1 MKKHLL
7 LVLISVTLLFG
18 CANLNKEQVGTVGG
32 AVAGGVI
39 GNKVGG
45 TKGALIGA
53 VLGGLIGNRL
63 GAHLDEQDKQK
74 LAELELKSL
83 ETGNSESFVTNK
95 TKATVT
101 VTPQP
106 VQFEQKQNFALSS
119 AIKTHPLLMVDPA
132 DVIAYVD
139 TPVFSDIDEKS
150 SPRMVIQKGVS
161 LHIPASVVG
170 QQWAVV
176 GDSNVGIGYVP
187 LRYLKPEIQKELA
200 KTTLL
205 AETKTVKSAGKKQS
219 QKTASKTAEKPVV
232 TPPAKASVNVTD
244 KVQYEKELSKL
255 NTAYKSGS
263 ATTSDASN
271 QPASAVKVV
280 QMATEC
286 KVVTR
291 KVDTGNESGSFTE
304 SVKYCKEP
312 PKGWKTQT
320 V

>member
-18 CANLNKEQVGTVGG
+18 CANLNKEQVGTIGG

-39 GNKVGG
+39 GKKVGG

-53 VLGGLIGNRL
+53 VLGGFIGNRL

-74 LAELELKSL
+74 LAELELKTL
-83 ETGNSESFVTNK
+83 ETGKSESFVTNK

-106 VQFEQKQNFALSS
+106 VQLEQKQNFALSS
-119 AIKTHPLLMVDPA
+119 AIKTQPLLMVNPV

-139 TPVFSDIDEKS
+139 TPVYSDIDEKS

-161 LHIPASVVG
+161 LHIPANVVG
-170 QQWAVV
+170 QQWGVV
-176 GDSNVGIGYVP
+176 GDSDVGIGYVP

-200 KTTLL
+200 KTSAPT
-205 AETKTVKSAGKKQS
+205 ENKTVKSTGKKSS
-219 QKTASKTAEKPVV
+219 QKIASKSPEKTAAAA
-232 TPPAKASVNVTD
+232 PAKPTVSVTD
-244 KVQYEKELSKL
+244 KAQYEKELSNL
-255 NTAYKSGS
+255 NSAYKS
-263 ATTSDASN
+263 APAKNSDSSN
-271 QPASAVKVV
+271 QSASTVKVV

-291 KVDTGNESGSFTE
+291 KVDTGDEPGSFTE
-304 SVKYCKEP
+304 NVKYCKEP

>member
-1 MKKHLL
+1 MKKRLL
-7 LVLISVTLLFG
+7 LILISATLLFG

-39 GNKVGG
+39 GSKVGG

-53 VLGGLIGNRL
+53 VLGGFIGNRL

-95 TKATVT
+95 TKATIT

-106 VQFEQKQNFALSS
+106 AQLEQKQNFALSS
-119 AIKTHPLLMVDPA
+119 SLKTHPLLMVDPVDIA
-132 DVIAYVD
+132 AYVD
-139 TPVFSDIDEKS
+139 TPVYSDIDESS

-161 LHIPASVVG
+161 LHIPANVVA
-170 QQWAVV
+170 QEWAVV

-187 LRYLKPEIQKELA
+187 LRYLKPDIQKTLA
-200 KTTLL
+200 KTSAPTE
-205 AETKTVKSAGKKQS
+205 AKTAKTAGKKSS
-219 QKTASKTAEKPVV
+219 QKTTSKAAEKTVAAS
-232 TPPAKASVNVTD
+232 PAKTNVSVTD
-244 KVQYEKELSKL
+244 KAQYAKELSKL
-255 NTAYKSGS
+255 NTAYKSVPAKSGDV
-263 ATTSDASN
+263 AN
-271 QPASAVKVV
+271 QPTSPVKVV

-291 KVDTGNESGSFTE
+291 KVDTGEESGSFTE